1 MLRFRPSGPCPFLL
15 QPHPC
20 ALCLVSPQIIRT
32 STSLKKLGLSFNK
45 IGKEGCRAL
54 TSAISANQS
63 LKQLQILPG
72 NPVEE
77 KDAKAL
83 AKALKRNTK
92 FSIRTF
98 LGIGA

>member
-1 MLRFRPSGPCPFLL
+1 MF
-15 QPHPC
+15 
-20 ALCLVSPQIIRT
+20 QIIRT
-32 STSLKKLGLSFNK
+32 STSLKKLGLAHNK
-45 IGKEGCRAL
+45 IGKEGCKAL

-63 LKQLQILPG
+63 LKHLQILPG